1 MHFTITG
8 VKTIVL
14 YIEDFV
20 IIEVRYIEVPL

>member
-8 VKTIVL
+8 VKKIVL

>member
-8 VKTIVL
+8 VKKIVF

>member
-8 VKTIVL
+8 VKKIVL

-20 IIEVRYIEVPL
+20 IIEVCYIEVPL

>member
-8 VKTIVL
+8 VKKIVL
-14 YIEDFV
+14 YTEDFV